1 MFDGSDFPTSLDEE
15 LFNDWLEAGRNSKL
29 SYAYLLIIWDEL
41 DAKYLPVYTESRE
54 KIQDYE
60 RYPGASSNESLIAAY
75 DLYSESKVA

>member
-41 DAKYLPVYTESRE
+41 DAKYLPVYTEYRK